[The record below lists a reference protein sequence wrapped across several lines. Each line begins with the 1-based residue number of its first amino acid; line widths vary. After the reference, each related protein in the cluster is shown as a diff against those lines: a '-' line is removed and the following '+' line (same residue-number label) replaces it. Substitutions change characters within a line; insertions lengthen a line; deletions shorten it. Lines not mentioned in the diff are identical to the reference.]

1 MVGKVGE
8 LKWGITE
15 SEQSQTRGGGE
26 VMRKLQE
33 KWSIRNKWLSGR
45 QIRKVEEKYMKEVE
59 TFLIDWNKMCFKII
73 GCYLGDK
80 HT

>member
-33 KWSIRNKWLSGR
+33 KWSIPNKWLSGPSTGEGR
-45 QIRKVEEKYMKEVE
+45 SEKLRKR
-59 TFLIDWNKMCFKII
+59 I
-73 GCYLGDK
+73 
-80 HT
+80 

>member
-1 MVGKVGE
+1 MGE

-33 KWSIRNKWLSGR
+33 KWSIPNKWLSGPSTGEGR
-45 QIRKVEEKYMKEVE
+45 SEKLRKS
-59 TFLIDWNKMCFKII
+59 I
-73 GCYLGDK
+73 
-80 HT
+80 